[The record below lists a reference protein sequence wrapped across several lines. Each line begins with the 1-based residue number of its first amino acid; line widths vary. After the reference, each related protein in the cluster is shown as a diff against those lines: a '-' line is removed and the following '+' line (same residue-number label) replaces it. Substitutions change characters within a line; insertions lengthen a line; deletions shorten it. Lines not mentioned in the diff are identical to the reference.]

1 MANNNVP
8 QGGLASGEKKQ
19 TGAQVAYNNLTKKLC
34 QLEAM
39 LAMSYGDAR
48 ESLDEM
54 NDSLRDHYYWA
65 CSDLARDCGNLLE
78 SIPYPSCGEVSHV

>member
-8 QGGLASGEKKQ
+8 QGGVASE
-19 TGAQVAYNNLTKKLC
+19 TGAQVAYNSLTKKLC
-34 QLEAM
+34 QLEA
-39 LAMSYGDAR
+39 LLVMSYGDAR

-65 CSDLARDCGNLLE
+65 CADMAKDCGDLLA
-78 SIPYPSCGEVSHV
+78 SIPYPSRGEVSHV